1 MARGG
6 ELKNEGRE
14 EGEALGSEA
23 ALHYRVRSEGV
34 RE

>member
-6 ELKNEGRE
+6 ALKNEGRE
-14 EGEALGSEA
+14 EGALGSEA